1 MVYMKK
7 VSIKCV
13 VLPKALTEKVI
24 PQFAEMPTANIE
36 DNLYYFIKLMPAT
49 FSDEVK
55 KELTAK
61 YTATINEKNI
71 LNLTK
76 WRNFFK

>member
-1 MVYMKK
+1 MKK
-7 VSIKCV
+7 GIDKGV

-36 DNLYYFIKLMPAT
+36 DNLYYFSIKLMPAT

-55 KELTAK
+55 KS
-61 YTATINEKNI
+61 
-71 LNLTK
+71 
-76 WRNFFK
+76 